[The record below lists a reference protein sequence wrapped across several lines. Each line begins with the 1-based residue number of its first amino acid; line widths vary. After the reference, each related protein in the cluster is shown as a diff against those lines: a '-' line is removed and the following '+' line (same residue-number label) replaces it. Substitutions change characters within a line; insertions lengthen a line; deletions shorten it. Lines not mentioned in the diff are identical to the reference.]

1 MLIMIR
7 TLDPTT
13 CTLPPATRE
22 RLTEA
27 VWRAAVKL
35 DALPP
40 ERLDGEDNVEIPTGL
55 LVAVPGPGDAAVWA
69 ELLGAECP
77 ALVQLGA
84 ELPRIEQWARGLQSE
99 RAEPIA
105 WGEGKGKI
113 SPPVVPDP
121 PIWPWHTGDAAG
133 AAARSRALQWWAEAR
148 ARRPP
153 SEAPWHRV
161 GLYAGTAWAFL
172 WRDPGAGDPEKTAVL
187 RAARRAADAIVGEW
201 RAANKSTSPA

>member
-13 CTLPPATRE
+13 CTLPPAARE
-22 RLTEA
+22 RLEGA
-27 VWRAAVKL
+27 AWRAAVKL

-55 LVAVPGPGDAAVWA
+55 LVAVPGPGDAAVWRRA
-69 ELLGAECP
+69 VQTTCP
-77 ALVQLGA
+77 ALVHLGA
-84 ELPRIEQWARGLQSE
+84 ELPRIQAWARGLQSE

-105 WGEGKGKI
+105 RGEGKGKI

-121 PIWPWHTGDAAG
+121 PIWPWDP
-133 AAARSRALQWWAEAR
+133 AARARALQWWAEAR

-153 SEAPWHRV
+153 AEAPWHRV
-161 GLYAGTAWAFL
+161 NLYSGTAWAFL
-172 WRDPGAGDPEKTAVL
+172 WRDPGSGNPEGSAVL
-187 RAARRAADAIVGEW
+187 ASALRAADAIVDAW
-201 RAANKSTSPA
+201 RAENKSTSPP